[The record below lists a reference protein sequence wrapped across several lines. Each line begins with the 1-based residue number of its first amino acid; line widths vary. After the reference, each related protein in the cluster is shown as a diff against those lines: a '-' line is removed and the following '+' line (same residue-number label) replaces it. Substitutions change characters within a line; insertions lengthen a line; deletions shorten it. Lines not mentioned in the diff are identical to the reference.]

1 MATFTIVLN
10 SNNVVPN
17 TYNTQYRYNFIN
29 GNFKIDNG
37 SEMCISS
44 IVIPYSW
51 FNISQTYGN
60 NSFSFTFPQTSGV
73 VTYNV
78 TIPDGFY
85 SVSDLNNFFQNYC
98 ITNGLYLI
106 NASGQY
112 VYYMVFTVNATVY
125 GNQIL
130 FYPVPTSLPTGYT
143 APSNWVGFPASTL
156 CPTLTIPAQ
165 TGLTSLGI
173 FLGFSSGTYGGT
185 ALANSVASNQ
195 TPVGS
200 TVNSLIA
207 RSNIVNNNVTMPS
220 DIIDSV
226 PINSAFGSNINYTPP
241 FEKWVSIKEGT
252 YNNLTVSFSDQNF
265 NQIYA
270 KDSNTTITLII
281 RKK

>member
-1 MATFTIVLN
+1 MSTFTIVLN

-17 TYNTQYRYNFIN
+17 SYNTQYRYNFIN
-29 GNFKIDNG
+29 GNFRIDEG
-37 SEMCISS
+37 SELCISS

-60 NSFSFTFPQTSGV
+60 NTFSFTFPQTSGV

-85 SVSDLNNFFQNYC
+85 SVNDLNNFFQNYC
-98 ITNGLYLI
+98 ITNGLYLV
-106 NASGQY
+106 NSSSQY
-112 VYYMVFTVNATVY
+112 VYYMVFTVNTTVY

-130 FYPVPTSLPTGYT
+130 FYPVPTSLPAGYT
-143 APSNWVGFPASTL
+143 APSNWVGYPASTL
-156 CPTLTIPAQ
+156 CPTLTIPVQ
-165 TGLTSLGI
+165 TGQTSLGI
-173 FLGFSSGTYGGT
+173 FLGLTAGTYGGT

-220 DIIDSV
+220 DIIDSI

-241 FEKWVSIKEGT
+241 FEKWVSIKAGV

-265 NQIYA
+265 NQVYA